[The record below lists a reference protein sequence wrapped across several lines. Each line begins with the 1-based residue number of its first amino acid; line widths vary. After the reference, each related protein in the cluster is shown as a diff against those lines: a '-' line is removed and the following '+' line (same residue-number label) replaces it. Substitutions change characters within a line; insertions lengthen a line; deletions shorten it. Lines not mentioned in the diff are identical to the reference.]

1 MAEETA
7 EAATEATTE
16 PAKAESG
23 TTFTQDQVN
32 ALIAKEKGKFQQKYG
47 DYGDLKAKAQK
58 LDEIEAANASELEKA
73 QKVAEKAQT
82 EAASA
87 ATKLLRFEVAQ
98 EKEVPAKLVPLLTAT
113 SKEELEAQADLLLEN
128 VKPETPSFDGGSR
141 EPVEEP
147 LTPEQEHNKLF
158 LQALGITRD

>member
-1 MAEETA
+1 MAEEAAQA
-7 EAATEATTE
+7 ESEATTE
-16 PAKAESG
+16 PANAESG

-47 DYGDLKAKAQK
+47 DYGDLKAKAAK

-73 QKVAEKAQT
+73 QKSAEKAQS
-82 EAASA
+82 EAQEA
-87 ATKLLRFEVAQ
+87 ATKLLRYEVAQ

-128 VKPETPSFDGGSR
+128 VKPVSPSFDGGSR
-141 EPVEEP
+141 EPAEEP